1 MKNFIVS
8 ALFAAAA
15 AWGQTATTPAQPTF
29 STAVLPTGFAV
40 FGEFNQLGTT
50 SKWSGGLSAMYP
62 VSTSVG
68 LYMTTTGDFLPQ
80 KAVDPVTRKTFYA
93 ISGSARQGVHK
104 TIVSTG
110 EFVFLAGADV
120 GPTFAQPNGVS
131 GSINVSFSSSF
142 IATGY
147 YQISKVF
154 GFIVPVR
161 MLYVSGIGWNPIA
174 EVGIVINLKNL
185 PKAKQ

>member
-1 MKNFIVS
+1 MKDFIVS

-15 AWGQTATTPAQPTF
+15 FGQTATAPAQPTF

-80 KAVDPVTRKTFYA
+80 KAIDPATKKTFYA

-110 EFVFLAGADV
+110 KFVFLIGGDV

-147 YQISKVF
+147 YEISKVF

-174 EVGIVINLKNL
+174 EAGIVINLKNL
-185 PKAKQ
+185 PKAAQ

>member
-8 ALFAAAA
+8 ALFAATAF
-15 AWGQTATTPAQPTF
+15 GQTAVAPAQPTF
-29 STAVLPTGFAV
+29 STTVLPTGFAA
-40 FGEFNQLGTT
+40 FGEYNQLGAT

-62 VSTSVG
+62 VSTSAG

-80 KAVDPVTRKTFYA
+80 KAVDPVTGKTFYA
-93 ISGSARQGVHK
+93 ISGSARQGIHK

-110 EFVFLAGADV
+110 RFIFLIGGDV
-120 GPTFAQPNGVS
+120 GPTFAQPSGVS
-131 GSINVSFSSSF
+131 SSINVSFSSSF

-174 EVGIVINLKNL
+174 EMGIVINLKNL
-185 PKAKQ
+185 PKAGQ